1 MPSGYEDQLLERFTV
16 LTLTVR
22 TLSILYPVCGTKI
35 FHNSLHVIVCPARHR
50 QGGVWSDD
58 GERKWWWNGIIS
70 LGIKNRSLNWIDLRR
85 SPQFRSSSWSAAWLA
100 LKLKS
105 VFKKKNENR
114 IKKETKKVLSPP
126 RQPRHICARTGS
138 RGNCARVSCK
148 LPFSRSAVKQ
158 KYINDAQTFF
168 SPHWLAFL
176 PPPPPPP
183 SRSTVPLAPISQHS
197 LIFSPSLTYP
207 QPLPPSTLFTPAA
220 LLSVPPLQATCYSV
234 QGGCRQ
240 HYSSSAYCCC
250 RRCCCSTTLF
260 HPPPPPL
267 SVVLSDNQTFS
278 LVLPPLLILLKQFT

>member
-1 MPSGYEDQLLERFTV
+1 M
-16 LTLTVR
+16 
-22 TLSILYPVCGTKI
+22 
-35 FHNSLHVIVCPARHR
+35 
-50 QGGVWSDD
+50 
-58 GERKWWWNGIIS
+58 
-70 LGIKNRSLNWIDLRR
+70 
-85 SPQFRSSSWSAAWLA
+85 
-100 LKLKS
+100 
-105 VFKKKNENR
+105 
-114 IKKETKKVLSPP
+114 LSPP

-176 PPPPPPP
+176 PPPPP

-278 LVLPPLLILLKQFT
+278 LVLPPPPHSPETVHLEPRHSAWHFICNPPPRRHSSVREPPHCCVTPHCFWKNTHL

>member
-1 MPSGYEDQLLERFTV
+1 MHALAAEEIVRVLAVNCHFPGLRWNKSTSMMLKPS
-16 LTLTVR
+16 
-22 TLSILYPVCGTKI
+22 
-35 FHNSLHVIVCPARHR
+35 FHP
-50 QGGVWSDD
+50 
-58 GERKWWWNGIIS
+58 
-70 LGIKNRSLNWIDLRR
+70 IDLL
-85 SPQFRSSSWSAAWLA
+85 F
-100 LKLKS
+100 
-105 VFKKKNENR
+105 
-114 IKKETKKVLSPP
+114 
-126 RQPRHICARTGS
+126 
-138 RGNCARVSCK
+138 
-148 LPFSRSAVKQ
+148 
-158 KYINDAQTFF
+158 FF
-168 SPHWLAFL
+168 S
-176 PPPPPPP
+176 PPPP
-183 SRSTVPLAPISQHS
+183 SRSTIPLAPISQHS